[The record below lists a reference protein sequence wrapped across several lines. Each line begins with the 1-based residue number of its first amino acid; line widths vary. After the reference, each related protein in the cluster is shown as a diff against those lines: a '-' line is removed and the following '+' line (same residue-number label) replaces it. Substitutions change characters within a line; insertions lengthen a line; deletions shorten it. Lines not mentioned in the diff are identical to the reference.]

1 MSDWYKVLRAVPG
14 EENSVWLLFICTTT
28 LGSKY
33 TLIVFLKADLA
44 KRHPSFKRAHQF
56 QI

>member
-14 EENSVWLLFICTTT
+14 EENTVWLLFICTTT